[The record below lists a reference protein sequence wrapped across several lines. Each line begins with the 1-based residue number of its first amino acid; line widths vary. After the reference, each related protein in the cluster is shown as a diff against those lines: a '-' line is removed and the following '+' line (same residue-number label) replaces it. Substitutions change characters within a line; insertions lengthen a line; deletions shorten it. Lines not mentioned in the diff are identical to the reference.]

1 MSELMDLIIRLSDDI
16 RVVKAYLQCIIRKSP
31 AEQFRDNW
39 IDSQDVMQALHISKR
54 TLQSLR
60 DNGVLPYS
68 RINNKFYYK
77 VADVE
82 ALLENNYSGKLEER
96 RRHETD

>member
-16 RVVKAYLQCIIRKSP
+16 RVIKAYLQCIRKSP
-31 AEQFRDNW
+31 AEQFQDTW
-39 IDSQDVMQALHISKR
+39 IDGQDVMQALHISKR
-54 TLQSLR
+54 TLQYLR
-60 DNGVLPYS
+60 DSGVLPYS

-96 RRHETD
+96 RCHGTD